1 MKVNAVDVVD
11 SALITMGVGVS
22 LADIHQILSI
32 ILLIFN
38 AIWIIVKVIVKVY
51 KYYNNDGKLD
61 DAEVNDI
68 MNDLDKFKKDGD

>member
-1 MKVNAVDVVD
+1 MKVNAVDVID
-11 SALITMGVGVS
+11 SALITLGVSVS

>member
-1 MKVNAVDVVD
+1 MKINAIDVID
-11 SALITMGVGVS
+11 SALITMGVSVS

-38 AIWIIVKVIVKVY
+38 AIWIIIKVIVKVY
-51 KYYNNDGKLD
+51 KYYSNDGKLD
-61 DAEVNDI
+61 DAEENDI

>member
-1 MKVNAVDVVD
+1 MKINAVDVVD
-11 SALITMGVGVS
+11 SALITMGVSVS
-22 LADIHQILSI
+22 LTDIHQILSI

>member
-1 MKVNAVDVVD
+1 MKVNGVDVID
-11 SALITMGVGVS
+11 SALIIMGVSVS